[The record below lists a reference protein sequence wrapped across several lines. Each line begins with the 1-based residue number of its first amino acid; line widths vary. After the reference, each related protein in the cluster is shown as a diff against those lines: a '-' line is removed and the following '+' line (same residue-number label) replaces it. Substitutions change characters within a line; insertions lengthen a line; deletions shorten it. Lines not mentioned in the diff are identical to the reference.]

1 MAYDPLVMA
10 DLVADALDLSD
21 AEVTDLV
28 QAVPFLNLLPL
39 EKSSNG
45 ETHKYPKETGAP
57 VVGFRA
63 PNVGRDEDSSV
74 DTIVTVTLKVLD
86 FSWSVDKAVADI
98 WRKGGAPALI
108 AREGMRHIKSAMVAF
123 EKQVVNGIIGAS
135 DSAAASGDSGGFSG
149 MRDAATVDALADA
162 THVVNAGGTTA
173 DTASSC
179 WAVRIGPNDITGV
192 VNGDGEI
199 SLGDTSVIQKTS
211 SGSLVYP
218 AYYTPGCTWLG
229 LQVGSIYSMSRI
241 VNLTA
246 DSGKGLT
253 DDLISELLS
262 LSPVGNEPTHLL
274 MSRRSRTQLQQ
285 SRTATNPTGS
295 PAPFPDSAFGVPIV
309 TVESIS
315 NTEELV
321 A

>member
-28 QAVPFLNLLPL
+28 QATPFLNILPL
-39 EKSSNG
+39 EESSNG
-45 ETHKYPKETGAP
+45 ETHKYSKETGAP
-57 VVGFRA
+57 VVGFRTA
-63 PNVGRDEDSSV
+63 NVGRDEDSSI
-74 DTIVTVTLKVLD
+74 DTVVTVTLKLLD

-98 WRKGGAPALI
+98 WRKGGSAALI
-108 AREGMRHIKSAMVAF
+108 AREGLRHIKAALFKF
-123 EKQVVNGIIGAS
+123 EQQVINGVIGAS
-135 DSAAASGDSGGFSG
+135 DSAAASGDASGFTG
-149 MRDAATVDALADA
+149 MRDATTVDALADA
-162 THVVNAGGTTA
+162 LTINAGGTTA

-192 VNGDGEI
+192 YNGDKPVD
-199 SLGDTSVIQKTS
+199 LGDTSIQRLTS

-229 LQVGSIYSMSRI
+229 LQVGSIYSMGRV
-241 VNLTA
+241 VNLTE

-253 DDLISELLS
+253 DDLIALL
-262 LSPVGNEPTHLL
+262 LAEFPVGKEPTHLL
-274 MSRRSRTQLQQ
+274 MNRRSRRQLQD
-285 SRTATNPTGS
+285 SRTATTTTGA
-295 PAPFPDSAFGVPIV
+295 PAPFPESSFGIPIV
-309 TVESIS
+309 TVESIT